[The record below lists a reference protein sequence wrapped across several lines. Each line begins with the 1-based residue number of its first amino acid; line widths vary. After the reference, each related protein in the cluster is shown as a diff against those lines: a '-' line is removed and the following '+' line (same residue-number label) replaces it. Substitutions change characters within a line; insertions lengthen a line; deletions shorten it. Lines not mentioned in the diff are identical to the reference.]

1 MASTAGWRKGDGS
14 RDKGLRLECGDGLR
28 EERVLEL
35 AVVPESDLEVED
47 RLSIGLCVR
56 LRMILLLF
64 LLVS

>member
-1 MASTAGWRKGDGS
+1 
-14 RDKGLRLECGDGLR
+14 
-28 EERVLEL
+28 VLEL
-35 AVVPESDLEVED
+35 AVVPESDLEVGD